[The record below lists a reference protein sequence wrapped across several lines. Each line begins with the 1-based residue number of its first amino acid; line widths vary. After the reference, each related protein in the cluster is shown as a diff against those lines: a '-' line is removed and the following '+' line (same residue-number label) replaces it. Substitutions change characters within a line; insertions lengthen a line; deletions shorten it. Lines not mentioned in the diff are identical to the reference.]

1 MKRKEFKK
9 DARKEFTSRKRL
21 STLVRKEHH
30 GELQKLIEELRPSL
44 VDGDS
49 ICWKTVTKLE
59 GCYSERKSKA
69 EFILKIA
76 MFLESI
82 GRGDGLEVKPEA
94 FIRYLSSSKHSNLGL
109 DFKSLKSKIY
119 SMLRYLKQLEKGG

>member
-1 MKRKEFKK
+1 MKRNKSKRNS
-9 DARKEFTSRKRL
+9 RKEFTSRKRL

-30 GELQKLIEELRPSL
+30 GKLEKLIEKLRPSL
-44 VDGDS
+44 VDGES

-59 GCYSERKSKA
+59 GCYSERKSKT

-82 GRGDGLEVKPEA
+82 GRGEGLEVKPEA
-94 FIRYLSSSKHSNLGL
+94 FIRYLASPKHSNLGL
-109 DFKSLKSKIY
+109 DFYSLKSKIY
-119 SMLRYLKQLEKGG
+119 SMLRYLE